1 MVRTAR
7 GRLAQAIS
15 VRVET
20 LAARQQV
27 QFAEALANIDRLV
40 NGAFRL
46 VEQRVRRGYFDED
59 VVRTTTSNM

>member
-27 QFAEALANIDRLV
+27 QIAEALANIDRLV

-46 VEQRVRRGYFDED
+46 VEQRVRRGYCDED
-59 VVRTTTSNM
+59 VVRTITSNM